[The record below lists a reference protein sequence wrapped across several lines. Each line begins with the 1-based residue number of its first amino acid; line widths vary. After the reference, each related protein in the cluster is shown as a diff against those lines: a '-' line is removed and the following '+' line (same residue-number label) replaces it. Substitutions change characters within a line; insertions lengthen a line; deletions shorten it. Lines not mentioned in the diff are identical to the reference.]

1 MENFLKANPGKFQ
14 FMILG
19 KKQSNRVKSK
29 INSTVFS
36 ESDTMELLAI
46 ITDNRLTPNNHI
58 NNLCHNAIYK
68 NMKILNS
75 GPRKTFSASK
85 EIPSFGDRSTFSH
98 IRSSSQM
105 VLLYLLR
112 ISFFYGHIIFRI
124 RTSQQQSQKKAYAT
138 LISPKRPPYNPRHN
152 IQITAR
158 KNS

>member
-1 MENFLKANPGKFQ
+1 MENLLKANPGKFQ

-46 ITDNRLTPNNHI
+46 ITDNRLIPSNHI
-58 NNLCHNAIYK
+58 NNLCHNASYK

-85 EIPSFGDRSTFSH
+85 KIPSFGDSSTFSH

-124 RTSQQQSQKKAYAT
+124 
-138 LISPKRPPYNPRHN
+138 
-152 IQITAR
+152 
-158 KNS
+158 